1 MNSGENQ
8 MKGTEEFGSISQ
20 SLIPVSVAG
29 SGLYIGGLI
38 NNRYLIEKELG
49 RGGVGVV
56 FLGRDQQLLS
66 RPVVIK
72 VLLEESAK
80 NQWFKKKFR
89 QEMEALSRINHP
101 GVIGVLDAGEML
113 DGKPYLVMQFVEGT
127 DLRAAMTAEGM
138 NFQRAANIL
147 RQIGQALSMAHEKG
161 VYHRD
166 LKPENIML
174 ENLDEDQEQVKL
186 IDFGIARV
194 VDSKV
199 ASDRETTAVAG
210 TISYMAPEQLMG
222 KPSATSDIYALGII
236 AYEMLC
242 GRRPFNPESPYQL
255 LEMQKAGVKVKP
267 TDLRPGIAQAAE
279 AAILKALSFDS
290 KDRHLRA
297 RDLGDELAGALDRNE
312 SYYPVQA
319 EPSAKTVIK
328 AGAGVE
334 RAVEMP
340 ADQLS
345 SVEIAHVL
353 FMDIVGYSRHTMDE
367 QRHLLNQL
375 KDITCSTVEFRRAQA
390 IDQLIS
396 LPTGDGMALV
406 FLRDP
411 IAHVKCAFEIARL
424 LKGHPEI
431 RLRIGLHSGPIYLM
445 PDINGNRNVTGGGI
459 NMAQRV
465 MDCGDA
471 DHILVSKTV
480 ADLLSQ
486 LGEWAE
492 YVHDAG
498 EREVKHGVRV
508 HIFNLYAGELGNQKL
523 PDIKKPVSKLRD
535 RNGKSERRL
544 KPAFIISAFV
554 MTIIIAGLLVIYFTG
569 RPSRTNTE
577 TRAELRQLDYSITL
591 LRNARSNPGA
601 KPIRLSRETLFS
613 AGDRLRFDFFSPQTG
628 WLYILNEGPA
638 TQAGA
643 PELNIVFPLPRA
655 NQNSAEIAPNQ
666 PVQIPGNT
674 WFEMDNEAGSE
685 KLWLVWSA
693 SEVPELD
700 KLKKW
705 DNPKDQGEI
714 KDVSEIKAAQSFLS
728 AHNTSEVAVEK
739 DDELVQTNL
748 KANGNVL
755 VYLITLAHRREE
767 SHTGAR

>member
-1 MNSGENQ
+1 MVSRKNQIEN
-8 MKGTEEFGSISQ
+8 TEEFGSISQ
-20 SLIPVSVAG
+20 PPNPIAVAG
-29 SGLYIGGLI
+29 SGLYVGSLL

-49 RGGVGVV
+49 RGGIGVV
-56 FLGRDQQLLS
+56 YLGRDQQLLS

-80 NQWFKKKFR
+80 NQWFKKKFQ

-101 GVIGVLDAGEML
+101 GVIGVLDAGQMP

-127 DLRAAMTAEGM
+127 DLRSAMTAEGM
-138 NFQRAANIL
+138 SFQRAANIL
-147 RQIGQALSMAHEKG
+147 RQIGQALNMAHEKG

-174 ENLDEDQEQVKL
+174 EILDEDQEQVKL

-194 VDSKV
+194 VDSKF
-199 ASDRETTAVAG
+199 ASNKETTAVAG

-255 LEMQKAGVKVKP
+255 LEMQKAGVKLKP
-267 TDLRPGIAQAAE
+267 TDLRPGIAEAAE

-290 KDRHLRA
+290 KDRYLRA
-297 RDLGDELAGALDRNE
+297 RDLGDEIARALSQNE
-312 SYYPVQA
+312 SYQPVQA
-319 EPSAKTVIK
+319 NASEAIIIK
-328 AGAGVE
+328 PEAGVE

-340 ADQLS
+340 DRLS

-353 FMDIVGYSRHTMDE
+353 FMDIVGYSKHTMDE
-367 QRHLLNQL
+367 QRQLLNQL
-375 KDITCSTVEFRRAQA
+375 KDIVCSTAEFRRAQA
-390 IDQLIS
+390 GDQLVS

-406 FLRDP
+406 FLNNP
-411 IAHVKCAFEIARL
+411 IAHVKCAWEVARL

-431 RLRIGLHSGPIYLM
+431 KLRIGLHSGPIYLM

-480 ADLLSQ
+480 ADVLSQ

-492 YVHDAG
+492 YVHDVG

-508 HIFNLYAGELGNQKL
+508 HLFNLYTGELGNPKL
-523 PDIKKPVSKLRD
+523 PGIKKREPEPPKRW
-535 RNGKSERRL
+535 L
-544 KPAFIISAFV
+544 KPAFIAAAIV
-554 MTIIIAGLLVIYFTG
+554 MTVIIAGFLAIYPIG
-569 RPSRTNTE
+569 RPPATNAE
-577 TRAELRQLDYSITL
+577 TKVELRQLDYSITL
-591 LRNARSNPGA
+591 LKNPKTNPGV
-601 KPIRLSRETLFS
+601 KPIRLARETLFS
-613 AGDRLRFDFFSPQTG
+613 AGDRLRLDIFSPQTG

-638 TQAGA
+638 TQNGV
-643 PELNIVFPLPRA
+643 PEMNIVFPLPRN
-655 NQNSAEIAPNQ
+655 NQNSAAIAPNQ
-666 PVQIPGNT
+666 PVQIPSNT
-674 WFEMDNEAGSE
+674 WFEMDNDGGAE

-714 KDVSEIKAAQSFLS
+714 KDVNEIKAAQSFLS
-728 AHNTSEVAVEK
+728 AHSVSNVVVEK

-748 KANGNVL
+748 KANGDAL
-755 VYLITLAHRREE
+755 VYLITLAHRR
-767 SHTGAR
+767 